1 MSKELECIKV
11 KSFGDSYVVISVC
24 KKKQKNKQNRK
35 KTSSSGYVDAWS
47 VILTHILRDKN
58 FRKCTTTVR

>member
-24 KKKQKNKQNRK
+24 KKNK
-35 KTSSSGYVDAWS
+35 KTNKTGKKHLVQVMWTRGQLY
-47 VILTHILRDKN
+47 
-58 FRKCTTTVR
+58 